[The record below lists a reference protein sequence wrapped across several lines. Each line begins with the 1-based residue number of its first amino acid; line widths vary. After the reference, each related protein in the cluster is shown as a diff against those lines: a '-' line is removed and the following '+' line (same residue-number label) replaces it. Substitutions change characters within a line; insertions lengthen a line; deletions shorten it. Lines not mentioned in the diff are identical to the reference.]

1 MAWRNTRLKCLRT
14 SQHLASHQSS
24 IWATLFWSRFAWSSV
39 YSILQILL
47 MNKPCGGIKHLY
59 TDDWVVW
66 YDHVVAMKNNSACCP
81 CILNWRGCCNFSLCK
96 TWICCVCILRFQPL
110 CWYSS
115 AKLHVLVFLQ
125 LFFPSFPFFSMRGI
139 LFGKIQKI
147 DFIGVSL
154 PPLLFVISFFFI
166 CWDEELT
173 ATCRMYISISIFKL
187 FTLPQARVFILIDF
201 RQQDLKM
208 KNFSSGLLSHYI
220 IRYQLLFNFFLIYS
234 LLLNVNIG
242 YDTYHPMLNSIFCF
256 WPKF

>member
-1 MAWRNTRLKCLRT
+1 MWLRWRITWHAVRV
-14 SQHLASHQSS
+14 
-24 IWATLFWSRFAWSSV
+24 FWTEGDAAIFLYVKLGYVACVSCDFDPFV
-39 YSILQILL
+39 
-47 MNKPCGGIKHLY
+47 GIVLPSC
-59 TDDWVVW
+59 
-66 YDHVVAMKNNSACCP
+66 M
-81 CILNWRGCCNFSLCK
+81 F
-96 TWICCVCILRFQPL
+96 
-110 CWYSS
+110 
-115 AKLHVLVFLQ
+115 LVFLK

-187 FTLPQARVFILIDF
+187 STLPQARVFILIDF

-234 LLLNVNIG
+234 LLLNVNLG